1 MRIFYLASH
10 FYPIVDAST
19 RRIHSYTKSFVE
31 HGNDVM
37 VIVSYPKNDNNE
49 GVVDGIRY
57 QCFTKSRYLSSG
69 KIRRLLYRLMSIA
82 KTFSYIK
89 NCKPD
94 VLMAYSDS
102 FFVNLGYAFLAK
114 QLGINF
120 IVEKTEYPYGYNDMN
135 NTSRYM
141 ALQKLKLYT
150 KIVTISKELE
160 SYYKKTDRPVFLLP
174 MTVDMTIFDKVVVEK
189 CSPYIAVTFG
199 VNLRDGLFD
208 TIKVYEQYIG
218 IRGERDKF
226 QLVLIGDIER
236 LCLLH
241 PECNEIKEYIRNHS
255 LEQYISFTGRVTSD
269 QVCQYLANA
278 SCLLTTPTR
287 YDSGGFPTKLGE
299 YMLSGTPIVLTAA
312 GEVSDYLENRV
323 HALVSKPENMDEV
336 SRNICFIQ
344 DNIEFGQILANNA
357 KALAKKAFNADTYVD
372 ELLDFIIN

>member
-1 MRIFYLASH
+1 MRITYLASH
-10 FYPIVDAST
+10 FYPIRDAST

-31 HGNDVM
+31 HGNDVI
-37 VIVSYPKNDNNE
+37 VIVSYPQKNNNE

-57 QCFTKSRYLSSG
+57 QCFTNRRYLSSG
-69 KIRRLLYRLMSIA
+69 KIWRLLYRVMSIA
-82 KTFSYIK
+82 KTLSYIK

-94 VLMAYSDS
+94 VLMTYSDS
-102 FFVNLGYAFLAK
+102 FVVNMSYAFLAK
-114 QLGINF
+114 HLGINF
-120 IVEKTEYPYGYNDMN
+120 IVEKTEYPYGYYKMN
-135 NTSRYM
+135 NTARLL

-160 SYYKKTDRPVFLLP
+160 SYYIKTGRPVFLLP

-199 VNLRDGLFD
+199 VNNRDGLFD
-208 TIKVYEQYIG
+208 TIRIYKQYME
-218 IRGERDKF
+218 IRGMKEK
-226 QLVLIGDIER
+226 LKLLLIGDIDC

-241 PECNEIKEYIRNHS
+241 PECNEIIEYIRIHR
-255 LEQYISFTGRVTSD
+255 LEQYISFTGRVTPE

-287 YDSGGFPTKLGE
+287 YNSGGFPTKLGE